1 MDEIPY
7 GLSVEFTKERCSYTS
22 KCVEKLNGLADRGIV
37 LNTWQVND
45 YLLDGNRAVGKT
57 FLAFVK
63 IAEEFKEVG
72 IDTSK
77 ILLSRYDTDV
87 TRSSRH
93 KPFLQGLKNFLEE
106 FYSDVYVNITITMD
120 RVTAEVPKSNRW
132 WI

>member
-1 MDEIPY
+1 MTEIPY
-7 GLSVEFTKERCSYTS
+7 GLSVEFTKERCSYIPE
-22 KCVEKLNGLADRGIV
+22 CIEKLNELADRGIV

-77 ILLSRYDTDV
+77 ISLLKYDIDV
-87 TRSSRH
+87 TNRSSHR
-93 KPFLQGLKNFLEE
+93 PFLQGLKNFLEE